1 MIDPVLLQNLS
12 GVKAI
17 VHPLA
22 TTEAPARQ
30 HKKRRNQSAS
40 YHARVQKK
48 WTKRFGKKLVP
59 GAVLFSEQAHMR
71 EVPERLSVPRGGV
84 LLLRVRRRR
93 EVL

>member
-22 TTEAPARQ
+22 GNEAPARQ

-59 GAVLFSEQAHMR
+59 AAYRRHPRLRAGLFDS
-71 EVPERLSVPRGGV
+71 
-84 LLLRVRRRR
+84 
-93 EVL
+93 

>member
-59 GAVLFSEQAHMR
+59 RAVLFNERVFGSTQPVLYVHPELMEKLK
-71 EVPERLSVPRGGV
+71 EVSKC
-84 LLLRVRRRR
+84 
-93 EVL
+93 